1 MALHTAVVVAFS
13 GEKPEFHS
21 ADDPPIATWNWFY
34 YSSVALT
41 HSCMMAMITLLRV
54 WVSPRRRLTGAIV
67 KVSLYL
73 CVPLLFIAE
82 MLVCGV
88 GWERWGFANLGPTP
102 DYCEAL
108 IRHEIP
114 WEYVYKPYVA
124 MDNSTAASGDSSGDV
139 DVGSGDADGGRR
151 LEGPL
156 EPSAGSYLWQYVE
169 MGSVFEV
176 VAAVYLIYSIGLI
189 LSWVGI
195 AANFRC
201 LRSFIGGTRN
211 TSTTLRTRLVYTLL
225 WLVILGL
232 KFAFEYYMLCFSI
245 GSRPKPHSSHPKSP
259 YTGTTCSSCRC
270 CRCHG

>member
-1 MALHTAVVVAFS
+1 MWDCAAR
-13 GEKPEFHS
+13 K
-21 ADDPPIATWNWFY
+21 I
-34 YSSVALT
+34 
-41 HSCMMAMITLLRV
+41 LR
-54 WVSPRRRLTGAIV
+54 
-67 KVSLYL
+67 
-73 CVPLLFIAE
+73 AE
-82 MLVCGV
+82 RG
-88 GWERWGFANLGPTP
+88 G
-102 DYCEAL
+102 
-108 IRHEIP
+108 
-114 WEYVYKPYVA
+114 
-124 MDNSTAASGDSSGDV
+124 GDTSGDV
-139 DVGSGDADGGRR
+139 DVGSGDDGGGRR